1 MGKSEG
7 SLITRRITIQY
18 LIPVQVKSSQV
29 EEYQSLWGP
38 GTWNLGGT
46 RSIAVT
52 VTPFSLLE
60 SGSPATLLSLCLSF
74 FVSLFLNRT
83 SL

>member
-1 MGKSEG
+1 M
-7 SLITRRITIQY
+7 RRITIQY
-18 LIPVQVKSSQV
+18 LIPVQVKSSQI
-29 EEYQSLWGP
+29 EERSVPL

-46 RSIAVT
+46 RLLPHV
-52 VTPFSLLE
+52 SLLE

-74 FVSLFLNRT
+74 LFVFFFLYRT